1 MLAIGRIIKKMD
13 LEFNIM
19 KMVTSMKVDGL
30 KTRGIIKELCGLL
43 MERTNLED
51 NILGIGK
58 KIKRKEEVLCFSKMV
73 IDMMD
78 FGLMINLMDKEE

>member
-1 MLAIGRIIKKMD
+1 
-13 LEFNIM
+13 
-19 KMVTSMKVDGL
+19 
-30 KTRGIIKELCGLL
+30 